1 MPSTLIL
8 GAVYG
13 DMILAGAA
21 LGAFGVAAAS
31 FAINFAVSVI
41 VNRIFGATPPS
52 QQDQGTRQQIP
63 PNTANSIP
71 IVYGDA
77 YLGGT
82 FVDAVLTTDQKTMYY
97 VLAISSISPNG
108 TFTFDTTKMYYGDR
122 SITFGTGPAVASL
135 SDQAIPPNVDTTI
148 AGNLFIYL
156 YTSSATGT
164 ITGVNTT
171 DLPSTV
177 MGSGSGIDSALQWTG
192 TRQMNGLAFAIVK
205 LVYSREAQT
214 TSLQPITFH
223 VTQNMNGLDRARPGD
238 VWNDYISNTQ
248 YGGAI
253 GSDYIDSASVTTLNT
268 YSDELITFTDS
279 SGNPQTQRRYK
290 INGVINAGETVL
302 NNIDKILNACDTW
315 MAYQAV
321 SGKWSLVPNKP
332 ETIIYEFTDDN
343 IIGDIRVS
351 ATDITS
357 SINAIEAKFPN
368 RDNKDQPAYVNLDL
382 AVLNPALLYPNE
394 PVNKYSVTFDLVN
407 ESVQTHYLANR
418 ILEQARED
426 LLVSFSTTY
435 YGIQIDAGDVVSVYN
450 TDYGWCAP
458 AFPSGKP
465 FRVMKV
471 NEASLPDG
479 SLGAKLEMSEYN
491 AAVYDNQDITQFSP
505 VPNSGL
511 PSPVYFSSLAAPT
524 FTKYETA
531 SVPHFDV
538 TVFIPVTG
546 RVTFGN
552 LYYTT
557 SATPSAGDW
566 KLLANAT
573 TSNSQPVPNN
583 TYYTFAGQILPAGT
597 YYFAYSVGNEIS
609 QSGLSPASTAMA
621 YAPVAPTGPTGP
633 TGTGGPTGSTGA
645 TGATGTQGNSFRI
658 AYYTQAQNLS
668 APSVTPNPTTGST
681 SFPTSVAWAGTI
693 TSPTGGQSLWAIDG
707 TYNPNTNQ
715 TSWSAPYLTQGIPTT
730 IQSDNYV
737 LNTSGWQIQ
746 RDTGDAFFN
755 NISARGNITGASNI
769 TISGQAKFSGN
780 NNSSYTYN
788 IGGTTYTVYY
798 SAFGITPNASVS
810 GSTDIN
816 AGVLGL
822 AAGFSGAFNVGVI
835 GIGVTEGPVSGIG
848 IGGNGDFT
856 GGYFYG
862 GTYGI
867 NIAGGTFLFGSTNI
881 AVPPNNSGYFLRGDG
896 VWASLGSIG
905 GGTVTSVS
913 GTGSVSGLTLSGT
926 VTTSGSLTLGGS
938 LSLTTGN
945 LTATAPGS
953 AYYLSGGGWQSTSPI
968 MTTAPA
974 NSGSAT
980 VSGNSLNLLGSTST
994 GIAGAY
1000 IGTTGSGNTV
1010 TFGVQTTSPSDIR
1023 LKEEIQD
1030 SDLGLEFIKK
1040 LRPVSYKLK
1049 ADPIHQKGYGFI
1061 ADEVEKIIPLG
1072 SSLVYEE
1079 PNWQVGDEIGF
1090 KTIHYP
1096 SYIAV
1101 LTKAM
1106 QEMEKRIADLEE
1118 KLATK

>member
-156 YTSSATGT
+156 YKSSASGT
-164 ITGVNTT
+164 ITGVNTS
-171 DLPSTV
+171 DMPSTV
-177 MGSGSGIDSALQWTG
+177 MGSGSGIDSSLQWTG

-238 VWNDYISNTQ
+238 VWNDYISNPQ

-253 GSDYIDSASVTTLNT
+253 GSDYIDSTSVTALNT

-332 ETIIYEFTDDN
+332 ESIIYEFTDDN

-368 RDNKDQPAYVNLDL
+368 KDNKDQPAYVNLDL
-382 AVLNPALLYPNE
+382 AVLNPSLLYPNE

-435 YGIQIDAGDVVSVYN
+435 YGIQIDAGDVVSIYN

-458 AFPSGKP
+458 TFPSGKP

-491 AAVYDNQDITQFSP
+491 GAVYDNQDITQFHP

-557 SATPSAGDW
+557 SATPTPSDW
-566 KLLANAT
+566 KLLANAS

-609 QSGLSPASTAMA
+609 QSGLSPASTAMT
-621 YAPVAPTGPTGP
+621 YTPVAPTGPTGP

-658 AYYTQAQNLS
+658 AYYTQSQS
-668 APSVTPNPTTGST
+668 ASTPSVTPNPTTGSS

-693 TSPTGGQSLWAIDG
+693 TTPTAGQSLWAIDG

-715 TSWSAPYLTQGIPTT
+715 TTWSAPYLTQGFPTT

-746 RDTGDAFFN
+746 RDTGNAYFN
-755 NISARGNITGASNI
+755 QINARGDITGGSNI
-769 TISGQAKFSGN
+769 TISGNAVFNGAYSSAGYTWSVVGNSSGSAQGGGLFYGTALFAWAVNGVASGN
-780 NNSSYTYN
+780 AGGGYFSATGAVAGLASYNPSGTSLQVLGKMTIDNSTLVTNLNAEKWGGIKFVGIVGIGTQVLAGYIQVDY
-788 IGGTTYTVYY
+788 GGTT
-798 SAFGITPNASVS
+798 
-810 GSTDIN
+810 
-816 AGVLGL
+816 
-822 AAGFSGAFNVGVI
+822 
-835 GIGVTEGPVSGIG
+835 
-848 IGGNGDFT
+848 
-856 GGYFYG
+856 
-862 GTYGI
+862 
-867 NIAGGTFLFGSTNI
+867 
-881 AVPPNNSGYFLRGDG
+881 
-896 VWASLGSIG
+896 
-905 GGTVTSVS
+905 
-913 GTGSVSGLTLSGT
+913 
-926 VTTSGSLTLGGS
+926 
-938 LSLTTGN
+938 
-945 LTATAPGS
+945 
-953 AYYLSGGGWQSTSPI
+953 
-968 MTTAPA
+968 
-974 NSGSAT
+974 
-980 VSGNSLNLLGSTST
+980 
-994 GIAGAY
+994 AY
-1000 IGTTGSGNTV
+1000 IPYYT
-1010 TFGVQTTSPSDIR
+1010 
-1023 LKEEIQD
+1023 
-1030 SDLGLEFIKK
+1030 
-1040 LRPVSYKLK
+1040 
-1049 ADPIHQKGYGFI
+1049 
-1061 ADEVEKIIPLG
+1061 
-1072 SSLVYEE
+1072 
-1079 PNWQVGDEIGF
+1079 
-1090 KTIHYP
+1090 
-1096 SYIAV
+1096 
-1101 LTKAM
+1101 
-1106 QEMEKRIADLEE
+1106 
-1118 KLATK
+1118 